1 MKAQY
6 VRHVAEIQLSS
17 EVVDLDII
25 SIYSGLQTQLNKV
38 QDILGIEI
46 SQFKKVMD
54 HNKPNGIL
62 DFIKRQLV
70 VGKVQK
76 GLATNLLHTSLG
88 WVSQQEEN
96 PNHIPNKIEFV
107 FTVGVNKDNIATG
120 YIFTEVTLNRDNMKK
135 SAEML
140 RTLKDGG
147 WFKYNSDETVKVTR
161 QHSERS
167 LCPTQEIW
175 QTDEEWVQDLIK
187 GTDYEYVLEH
197 IADIKLDG
205 IDFMSRE
212 DKIQYAIKEAI
223 RQVRQNMI
231 KDYDYV
237 ETPEY
242 REAYGRVFHNR
253 ITSYLQG
260 MALVHQSKIKSKKE
274 NGSSK

>member
-6 VRHVAEIQLSS
+6 VRPVAEIQLSS
-17 EVVDLDII
+17 EVGDLDII

-46 SQFKKVMD
+46 SQFKKVMEP
-54 HNKPNGIL
+54 NKPNGIL

-70 VGKVQK
+70 VGKAQK

-88 WVSQQEEN
+88 WVSQQEEK
-96 PNHIPNKIEFV
+96 PNHIPNKIEFI

-147 WFKYNSDETVKVTR
+147 WFNHSSDEIVKVTR

-167 LCPTQEIW
+167 LCPKQSIW
-175 QTDEEWVQDLIK
+175 QTDEEWLMDLIK
-187 GTDYEYVLEH
+187 GTDYEGVLTH
-197 IADIKLDG
+197 LADIELDG
-205 IDFMSRE
+205 SDFMSRE
-212 DKIQYAIKEAI
+212 DKIQFAIKDAI
-223 RQVRQNMI
+223 RQVRSSMI
-231 KDYDYV
+231 KEYDYV

-242 REAYGRVFHNR
+242 RETYGMIFQNR
-253 ITSYLQG
+253 ITSYLLG
-260 MALVHQSKIKSKKE
+260 MGLLFAQRL
-274 NGSSK
+274 N